1 MTANRIADAQ
11 KQLDTL
17 IRTAYAK
24 AFPDKEMRDFI
35 IEIPKDTSHGDF
47 ASNAAMVNA
56 KNAGEAPGHCRRPA
70 GEHGLCRQL
79 LCFGGN
85 RQPRLPELP
94 SGPELVLGCRAE
106 RAGLRCRLRP
116 LDYGQGKKVMVEF
129 VSANPTGPM
138 HMGNARG
145 GAIGD
150 CLASALDFAGL

>member
-56 KNAGEAPGHCRRPA
+56 KNAGKAPRTLPPPCWRTWTLPAATLSRRKPPA
-70 GEHGLCRQL
+70 
-79 LCFGGN
+79 
-85 RQPRLPELP
+85 P
-94 SGPELVLGCRAE
+94 
-106 RAGLRCRLRP
+106 
-116 LDYGQGKKVMVEF
+116 
-129 VSANPTGPM
+129 
-138 HMGNARG
+138 
-145 GAIGD
+145 
-150 CLASALDFAGL
+150 AS

>member
-56 KNAGEAPGHCRRPA
+56 KNAGKAPRDIARRP
-70 GEHGLCRQL
+70 CWRTWT
-79 LCFGGN
+79 
-85 RQPRLPELP
+85 LPAATLSRRKP
-94 SGPELVLGCRAE
+94 PA
-106 RAGLRCRLRP
+106 P
-116 LDYGQGKKVMVEF
+116 
-129 VSANPTGPM
+129 
-138 HMGNARG
+138 
-145 GAIGD
+145 
-150 CLASALDFAGL
+150 AS